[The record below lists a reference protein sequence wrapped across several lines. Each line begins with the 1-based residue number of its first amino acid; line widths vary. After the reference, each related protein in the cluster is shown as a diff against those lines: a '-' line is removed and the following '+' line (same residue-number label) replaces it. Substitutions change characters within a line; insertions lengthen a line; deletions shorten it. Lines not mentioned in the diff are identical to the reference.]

1 MPNYPQRPDDDVPG
15 PEYYENL
22 PGKRKPPVPTA
33 DDDVPGP
40 EYYEAFDARS
50 SRMGAAADFAM
61 SRRKLLLGV
70 LVVAGI
76 GVAGYP
82 LLKEVNMGTG
92 GKELMANY
100 EKIPAASDRHLYI
113 LKQVAANNM
122 PSTWDDWVTIE
133 VKSKKGTEV
142 EFETSPHGLR
152 VGTDNDWIEVPLAG
166 PHAMAAAE
174 IKGCTLPTYW
184 MTEQIFQ
191 QAKKTGVLVNFY
203 NDGVIANDPDIKG
216 TLGVDWNALSQDGK
230 NAFKQNPAMARA
242 RNVLVKRWMKEHN
255 ISDGQLTSCGFK
267 EIVQPVAGLTTTR
280 AKQISFLGHSFTY
293 GKGKSNRLE
302 ICGGCY
308 VSEKGGATQV
318 QPFSGGHHVD
328 VYYDYSHLVR
338 FVKPEIQ
345 VNGKAMSFSEF
356 FNNPEYALEF
366 GFQASPVPERAYRYT
381 DELAKW
387 MRENGYLRSP
397 LTAEQ
402 AK

>member
-1 MPNYPQRPDDDVPG
+1 MPNRPQRPADNDKPG
-15 PEYYENL
+15 PEYYKKL
-22 PGKRKPPVPTA
+22 SGKRATPVPT
-33 DDDVPGP
+33 DNDKPGQ
-40 EYYEAFDARS
+40 EYYDAYNARPS
-50 SRMGAAADFAM
+50 GISAAADLAM
-61 SRRKLLLGV
+61 SRRKFIWGA

-76 GVAGYP
+76 GAAGYP
-82 LLKEVNMGTG
+82 LLKEVNMGTE

-122 PSTWDDWVTIE
+122 PGTWNNWVTI
-133 VKSKKGTEV
+133 KAKGSKGTEV

-152 VGTDNDWIEVPLAG
+152 VGTDNDWIEVPLDG

-191 QAKKTGVLVNFY
+191 QAKKTGGLVNFY

-242 RNVLVKRWMKEHN
+242 RNVLVKRWMKDHN
-255 ISDGQLTSCGFK
+255 ISDDQLTSCGFK

-308 VSEKGGATQV
+308 VSEKGGAKQV

-328 VYYDYSHLVR
+328 IYYDYSHLVR

-356 FNNPEYALEF
+356 FNNSEYALEF

-381 DELAKW
+381 PELAKY
-387 MRENGYLRSP
+387 MSENGYLRSP
-397 LTAEQ
+397 LTAEDN
-402 AK
+402 K